1 MRKKTK
7 HWQQIQV
14 NAKKEQRRKE
24 AIRKEQV
31 RRDSRAELQKKV
43 VLQESEQTRKDIV
56 ATARRIK
63 GMPEEHMKKLSHN
76 RRATDE

>member
-7 HWQQIQV
+7 NWKQIQV
-14 NAKKEQRRKE
+14 NAKKEKRRKE

-43 VLQESEQTRKDIV
+43 VIQESEQRRKDIV
-56 ATARRIK
+56 AIARRIRR
-63 GMPEEHMKKLSHN
+63 MPEEHMKKLPHN
-76 RRATDE
+76 RREE